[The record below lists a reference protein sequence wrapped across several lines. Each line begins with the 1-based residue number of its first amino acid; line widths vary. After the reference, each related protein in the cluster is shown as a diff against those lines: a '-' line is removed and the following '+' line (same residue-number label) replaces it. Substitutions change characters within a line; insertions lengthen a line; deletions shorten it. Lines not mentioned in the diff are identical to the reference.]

1 VEPAEKWAAESRLT
15 VMVGRMTGSPLPGT
29 RARTQP
35 RCVVGCAA
43 LVIAVAVGCRSR
55 EERAAGRGP
64 DVRPSRDANLA
75 PDAENFDD
83 VDGWRRV
90 DWDMGTAEVCDA
102 LTRDGIAYTV
112 DRKESDPVGPR
123 GEVMHVVEEHVRF
136 TWDGAS
142 ADAWLGNDR
151 LRSIELSRTYR
162 TKAEA
167 EQQFIEAEQRFGV
180 PIRVQGRELGAW
192 HVGRSSISV
201 VIFPFPNNY
210 TYVETWT
217 PHGPPR

>member
-1 VEPAEKWAAESRLT
+1 
-15 VMVGRMTGSPLPGT
+15 MVGVSPPGT
-29 RARTQP
+29 RARSQP
-35 RCVVGCAA
+35 RHVVGCTA
-43 LVIAVAVGCRSR
+43 LVIAALLATSCRSR
-55 EERAAGRGP
+55 EDRAAGPARE
-64 DVRPSRDANLA
+64 DRPPLDANVA
-75 PDAENFDD
+75 PDAEDFDN

-136 TWDGAS
+136 TWDGDS

-151 LRSIELSRTYR
+151 LRSIEFSRTYR
-162 TKAEA
+162 TKTEA
-167 EQQFIEAEQRFGV
+167 EQRFIEAEQRFGV

-192 HVGRSSISV
+192 HVGTSSISV
-201 VIFPFPNNY
+201 VIFPFPDNY
-210 TYVETWT
+210 TYTESWA
-217 PHGPPR
+217 PQNPNR